1 MTNGKSL
8 ANNKI
13 VIITGSASGIGKATA
28 KIFAREQATVICT
41 DIDESSAQKISHEI
55 NKSGGNSYAFG
66 VDVTSRDAIN
76 HMVSEVVTK
85 FGRIDF
91 LFNSAGSILER
102 LPFLEI
108 SDDIWDKTF
117 DLNVKGTFYTM
128 QSVLPEMLKKGNGV
142 IVNMASMAHL
152 NGSPKIAINYGAS
165 KGAVVTMSKGVAREF
180 ADQGIRCVS
189 ISPGPIDTPFQET
202 ASEEIRTELE
212 SWVPMGRYG
221 KPEEIG
227 ELVLFICSGKCDF
240 MTADTILVNGG
251 GGFR

>member
-1 MTNGKSL
+1 MTNG
-8 ANNKI
+8 NNLLKNKTA
-13 VIITGSASGIGKATA
+13 IITGSASGIGKATA
-28 KIFAREQATVICT
+28 KILAREQATVICT
-41 DIDESSAQKISHEI
+41 DINEESAQKISHEI
-55 NKSGGNSYAFG
+55 NKSGGKSHAFS
-66 VDVTSRDAIN
+66 VDVTSRNAIN
-76 HMVSEVVTK
+76 HMVTEVVTK
-85 FGRIDF
+85 YGGVDF

-108 SDDIWDKTF
+108 SDDLWDKTF

-128 QSVLPEMLKKGNGV
+128 QSVIPEMLKKQSGV

-152 NGSPKIAINYGAS
+152 NVSPKIAINYGAS
-165 KGAVVTMSKGVAREF
+165 KGAVVTMTKGVAREF
-180 ADQGIRCVS
+180 ADQGIRCIS
-189 ISPGPIDTPFQET
+189 ISPGPIDTPFQKT

-227 ELVLFICSGKCDF
+227 ELVLFIFSGKCNF

-251 GGFR
+251 GGYR

>member
-1 MTNGKSL
+1 MTYENDSIE
-8 ANNKI
+8 NKI
-13 VIITGSASGIGKATA
+13 AVITGSASGIGKATA
-28 KIFAREQATVICT
+28 KIFARENAIVICA
-41 DIDESSAQKISHEI
+41 DIDAKSAKKISDEI
-55 NKSGGNSYAFG
+55 NESGGNSHAFG

-76 HMVSEVVTK
+76 KMVSEVVAK
-85 FGRIDF
+85 FGSIDF

-128 QSVLPEMLKKGNGV
+128 QCIIPQMLKKQSGV

-165 KGAVVTMSKGVAREF
+165 KGAVVTMTKGVAREF

-202 ASEEIRTELE
+202 ASEKIRTELE

-227 ELVLFICSGKCDF
+227 ELVLFICSRKCDF

>member
-1 MTNGKSL
+1 M
-8 ANNKI
+8 NKNTLLKDQVI
-13 VIITGSASGIGKATA
+13 IITGSASGIGKATA
-28 KIFAREQATVICT
+28 KIFAREQATVVCT
-41 DIDESSAQKISHEI
+41 DINETSAKKISQKINED
-55 NKSGGNSYAFG
+55 GGNALSIG

-76 HMVSEVVTK
+76 EMTSKVISE
-85 FGRIDF
+85 FGKIDF

-108 SDDIWDKTF
+108 TDDIWNKTF

-128 QSVLPEMLKKGNGV
+128 QSVLPEMLKKGSGV
-142 IVNMASMAHL
+142 IINMASMAHL

-165 KGAVVTMSKGVAREF
+165 KGAVVTMTKGVAREF